1 MPHRL
6 APLLVVLCFAAA
18 PVAAAPIEAYGRL
31 PSLEDAALSPDGS
44 MIAFVN
50 TTADQRLIFIYSLK
64 DDHTVGGVR
73 VGDEKLR
80 AIEWADDEHL
90 LLTLST
96 TTLPMGLVGPESEWS
111 QMLVFDV
118 RTHKL
123 RPLLN
128 HVTDAQVMNVV
139 TGVPMV
145 RRDGGDTI
153 LYLHGYYVSG
163 RTLPA
168 LFKVNLRS
176 GVEQLIRQGS
186 ASTDEWLVNDGG
198 QVIAEQD
205 YFERDKRWSIRIAT
219 NGHLADAVSGVEA
232 IDRPSILGFD
242 PGGEAIVVAV
252 AELDGI
258 AWKRLSL
265 KDGAWVG
272 EFAPGIPA
280 SRPLID
286 PRSQRLIGAAAGVD
300 AQRYVFFDPGLQD
313 RWDWAT
319 RTFPGETV
327 EFVSLSGDRSKAL
340 VQVSGARSGYAY
352 FVADFAERLTTP
364 VGQVYAGI
372 DAIAEVRRITYAAAD
387 GLEIPAYLTLPPGRP
402 PRDLPVVVL
411 PHGGPVARDS
421 SRFDWWSQALAA
433 QGYAV
438 LQPNFRGS
446 NLGRAWVERGFGE
459 WGRKMQSDVSDGLRY
474 LARLG
479 IVDPKRASIVGA
491 SYGGYVALAGVA
503 LEPGVY
509 RCAVAVAGVSDPR
522 NFLRWVNAR
531 TLLGEQSS
539 LRFWDRFLGVSS
551 ADDPRLNDISPLR
564 HAAAV
569 SVPVLLIH
577 GRDDTVVPYEQSTD
591 MAKALTRAG
600 RPVEFV
606 ALAKEDHWLS
616 RSATRLQM
624 LKASVEFLAR
634 CNPAD

>member
-1 MPHRL
+1 
-6 APLLVVLCFAAA
+6 
-18 PVAAAPIEAYGRL
+18 
-31 PSLEDAALSPDGS
+31 LSRCP
-44 MIAFVN
+44 
-50 TTADQRLIFIYSLK
+50 
-64 DDHTVGGVR
+64 
-73 VGDEKLR
+73 
-80 AIEWADDEHL
+80 
-90 LLTLST
+90 
-96 TTLPMGLVGPESEWS
+96 
-111 QMLVFDV
+111 
-118 RTHKL
+118 
-123 RPLLN
+123 
-128 HVTDAQVMNVV
+128 
-139 TGVPMV
+139 
-145 RRDGGDTI
+145 
-153 LYLHGYYVSG
+153 
-163 RTLPA
+163 
-168 LFKVNLRS
+168 
-176 GVEQLIRQGS
+176 
-186 ASTDEWLVNDGG
+186 
-198 QVIAEQD
+198 
-205 YFERDKRWSIRIAT
+205 
-219 NGHLADAVSGVEA
+219 
-232 IDRPSILGFD
+232 
-242 PGGEAIVVAV
+242 
-252 AELDGI
+252 
-258 AWKRLSL
+258 
-265 KDGAWVG
+265 
-272 EFAPGIPA
+272 
-280 SRPLID
+280 
-286 PRSQRLIGAAAGVD
+286 
-300 AQRYVFFDPGLQD
+300 
-313 RWDWAT
+313 
-319 RTFPGETV
+319 
-327 EFVSLSGDRSKAL
+327 
-340 VQVSGARSGYAY
+340 VSGARSGYAY